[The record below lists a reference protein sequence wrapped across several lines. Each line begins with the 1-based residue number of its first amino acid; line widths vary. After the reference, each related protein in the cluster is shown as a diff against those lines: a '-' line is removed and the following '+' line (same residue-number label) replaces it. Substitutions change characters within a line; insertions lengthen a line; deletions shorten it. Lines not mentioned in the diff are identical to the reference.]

1 MMKRN
6 MVTLLALGLFSVGAV
21 AAAPAFEDLDANQD
35 GVISADEATVVEGL
49 DIASADTDGDGV
61 LSREEYAAATESM

>member
-6 MVTLLALGLFSVGAV
+6 MITLLALGLFSAGAV
-21 AAAPAFEDLDANQD
+21 ATAPTFEALDANQD
-35 GVISADEATVVEGL
+35 GVISVDEAAVVEGL

-61 LSREEYAAATESM
+61 LSRKEYEAATEGM